1 MAKKEIILMLLSE
14 SPMEKELRE
23 MLSGAYEIVSTDDE
37 EAALRAL
44 TRMRD
49 KIAVVLADLDA
60 ARETNFSFFRQV
72 SRDALFAAIPVVAVL
87 PRTPTAQDLE
97 CLDMGAADIIA
108 PPCGKKLLLKRLDNV
123 IRAKDSVS
131 FYEIERMLKVLPSN
145 IYLKDAE
152 GKYVFATHYWHHL
165 EQGDAPDWTIRGKT
179 DPEIRKDRE
188 NALRAFE
195 ADKKI
200 IASGQGANYVIE
212 INEDGQQEFLEII
225 KEPIFDDEGAVK
237 GIVGLINNVT
247 EQQLLKME
255 LEKRSKTDELTGLLN
270 RRSYQEYIP
279 ELCREA
285 IFPVAFISA
294 DCNDLKKINDT
305 YGHLVGDEY
314 IRMSA
319 LLFRVTAPSRAAIFR
334 MGGDEFVVI
343 LQGTDEETA
352 ERIVETMRERAGT
365 FQIREEPL
373 SIAIG
378 YAVMHSAEDDINA
391 CVEAADQDMYRN
403 KRESKQETEE

>member
-37 EAALRAL
+37 DAALRAL

-152 GKYVFATHYWHHL
+152 GKYVFATHYWRHL
-165 EQGDAPDWTIRGKT
+165 DQGDDPDWTIRGKT

-200 IASGQGANYVIE
+200 IASGRGTNYVIE

-225 KEPIFDDEGAVK
+225 KEPIFDDAGAVR

-279 ELCREA
+279 ELCRDA

-391 CVEAADQDMYRN
+391 CVEAADRDMYRN
-403 KRESKQETEE
+403 KRESKQETEG

>member
-23 MLSGAYEIVSTDDE
+23 ILSGAYEIVSTDDE
-37 EAALRAL
+37 DAALRAL
-44 TRMRD
+44 TRMREE
-49 KIAVVLADLDA
+49 IAVVLADLDA
-60 ARETNFSFFRQV
+60 ARKTNFSFFHQV
-72 SRDALFAAIPVVAVL
+72 SHDALFAAIPVVAVL

-97 CLDMGAADIIA
+97 CLDMGAADILA
-108 PPCGKKLLLKRLDNV
+108 PPYGKKLLLKRLENV
-123 IRAKDSVS
+123 IRAQDSVS

-152 GKYVFATHYWHHL
+152 GKYVFATHYWRHL
-165 EQGDAPDWTIRGKT
+165 EQGGDPDWTIRGKT
-179 DPEIRKDRE
+179 DLEIRKDKE
-188 NALRAFE
+188 NARLALE

-200 IASGQGANYVIE
+200 IASGQGTNYVIE

-225 KEPIFDDEGAVK
+225 KEPIFDNEGAVK

-247 EQQLLKME
+247 EQQLLKLD

-391 CVEAADQDMYRN
+391 CVEAADRDMYRN
-403 KRESKQETEE
+403 KRDSKQETEG